1 MTTTRLRATIEWP
14 DWWDDRAEYE
24 MTQKG
29 HLSGLIVRLDD
40 GSRYEVNFIDPV
52 RLGQDL
58 AREAR
63 GGTPYFAEPGLVVI
77 PDVTLPA
84 VCAVVERLAAD
95 GFFRHLQP
103 LPSPPA

>member
-1 MTTTRLRATIEWP
+1 MATTIPQATIEWP

-40 GSRYEVNFIDPV
+40 GSRYEINFIDPV
-52 RLGQDL
+52 RLGHDL
-58 AREAR
+58 AMDTQA
-63 GGTPYFAEPGLVVI
+63 GTPFFAEPGLIVV
-77 PDVTLPA
+77 PEVTLPA
-84 VCAVVERLAAD
+84 VRTVVERLAAD
-95 GFFRHLQP
+95 GYFRHLQP